1 MIHQEIA
8 KELVDS
14 YTELLKDNI
23 IEGKKLQTLAAEC
36 SIIAANELIST
47 TRAKLWY
54 NVRHELLKI
63 K

>member
-8 KELVDS
+8 KELVDT
-14 YTELLKDNI
+14 YKELLKDNV
-23 IEGKKLQTLAAEC
+23 IEEKKLQTIAAEC

-47 TRAKLWY
+47 TRSKLWY

>member
-8 KELVDS
+8 KELVDT
-14 YTELLKDNI
+14 YKELLKDNV
-23 IEGKKLQTLAAEC
+23 IEEKKLQTLAAEC
-36 SIIAANELIST
+36 SIIATNELIST
-47 TRAKLWY
+47 TRSKLWY

>member
-8 KELVDS
+8 KELVDT
-14 YTELLKDNI
+14 YKELLKNNV
-23 IEGKKLQTLAAEC
+23 IEEKKLQSLAAEC
-36 SIIAANELIST
+36 GIITTNQLINT

>member
-8 KELVDS
+8 KELVDT
-14 YTELLKDNI
+14 YKELLKDNV
-23 IEGKKLQTLAAEC
+23 IEEKNLQTLAAEC
-36 SIIAANELIST
+36 SIIATNELIST
-47 TRAKLWY
+47 TRSKLWY

>member
-8 KELVDS
+8 KKLVNT
-14 YTELLKDNI
+14 YKELLKDNV
-23 IEGKKLQTLAAEC
+23 IEEKKLQTLAIEC
-36 SIIAANELIST
+36 SIIATNELINT

>member
-8 KELVDS
+8 KELVNS

-23 IEGKKLQTLAAEC
+23 IEGEKLQTLAAEC
-36 SIIAANELIST
+36 SIITANKLIST

>member
-8 KELVDS
+8 KELVNS
-14 YTELLKDNI
+14 YTKLLKDNI
-23 IEGKKLQTLAAEC
+23 IEGEKLQTLAAKC
-36 SIIAANELIST
+36 SIITANELIST

>member
-8 KELVDS
+8 KELVDT
-14 YTELLKDNI
+14 YKELLKDNV
-23 IEGKKLQTLAAEC
+23 IEEKKLQNLAAEC
-36 SIIAANELIST
+36 GIIATNQLIST

>member
-8 KELVDS
+8 KKLVNS
-14 YTELLKDNI
+14 YTKLLKDNI
-23 IEGKKLQTLAAEC
+23 IEGEKLQTLAAKC
-36 SIIAANELIST
+36 SIITANELIST

>member
-1 MIHQEIA
+1 MIYQEIA
-8 KELVDS
+8 KELVNT

-23 IEGKKLQTLAAEC
+23 IEGEKLQTLAAKC
-36 SIIAANELIST
+36 SIITANELIST

>member
-14 YTELLKDNI
+14 YTELLKNNI
-23 IEGKKLQTLAAEC
+23 IEGEKLQTLAAEC
-36 SIIAANELIST
+36 SIITANELIST

>member
-1 MIHQEIA
+1 MIYQEIA
-8 KELVDS
+8 KELVNT
-14 YTELLKDNI
+14 YKELLKDNI
-23 IEGKKLQTLAAEC
+23 IEGEKLQTLAAKC
-36 SIIAANELIST
+36 SIITANELIST

>member
-8 KELVDS
+8 KELVNT

-23 IEGKKLQTLAAEC
+23 IEGKKLETLAAKC
-36 SIIAANELIST
+36 SIITANELIST